1 MTSTDRVYG
10 MKKMAR
16 KPFLKA
22 ILEFSSTA
30 RNMPRMFVPSVIRIA
45 MKIVNRYAW
54 PTRASWNI
62 AI

>member
-1 MTSTDRVYG
+1 

-62 AI
+62 AM